1 MSAEAR
7 ITHRSC
13 PLCGTDNATQPPAR
27 WSKDEWVIKDCANC
41 HFVYLE
47 NAPDYSRLSTE
58 FAWEKTSVAETAE
71 RTEREPIVAAISQQ
85 AKAVRSSW
93 LRRQKLIDL
102 TATHVPLGPVL
113 DIGCG
118 TGSGFKKWAE
128 GHVPFGVEISHE
140 LARRANKVA
149 KSKGGRVVEAD
160 AVSGLKQ
167 FPTGHFTGVLMSA
180 FLEHE
185 AQPGRLLQETA
196 RVLRPDGACI
206 IKVPN
211 YGCWNRSIRGNLWCG
226 FRYPDHVN
234 YFTPESLV
242 TMCGAAGL
250 VVRRFRFQDRHPL
263 SDNMW
268 LVVGKKRPT

>member
-1 MSAEAR
+1 MSNTEPR
-7 ITHRSC
+7 IIQRAC
-13 PLCGTDNATQPPAR
+13 PLCGHDNQQQAASVF
-27 WSKDEWVIKDCANC
+27 SKDEWLIKECAKC
-41 HFVYLE
+41 QFVYLE

-71 RTEREPIVAAISQQ
+71 RVQREPVVTAISQQ
-85 AKAVRSSW
+85 AKAVRASW
-93 LRRQKLIDL
+93 LKRQKLVDL
-102 TATHVPLGPVL
+102 TMAHVPLGPVL

-128 GHVPFGVEISHE
+128 GHVPHGIEISHE

-149 KSKGGRVVEAD
+149 KARGGRVIEAD

-167 FPTGHFTGVLMSA
+167 FPSQHFSGVLMSA

-185 AQPGRLLQETA
+185 AHPGPLLKETA
-196 RVLRPDGACI
+196 RVLRKDGACI

-211 YGCWNRSIRGNLWCG
+211 YGSWNRRLRGKRWCG
-226 FRYPDHVN
+226 FRWPDHVN

-242 TMCGAAGL
+242 KLCQDSGL
-250 VVRRFRFQDRHPL
+250 RVKRFRFQDRHPI

-268 LVVGKKRPT
+268 LVVGK

>member
-1 MSAEAR
+1 MSAEPR
-7 ITHRSC
+7 IIQRHC
-13 PLCGTDNATQPPAR
+13 PVCGQDNTAHPATA
-27 WSKDEWVIKDCANC
+27 WSKDEWKIKECSSC
-41 HFVYLE
+41 RFVYLE

-58 FAWEKTSVAETAE
+58 FAWEKTSAKETAE
-71 RTEREPIVAAISQQ
+71 RTEREPMVTAISQQ

-93 LRRQKLIDL
+93 LKRQKLVDL
-102 TATHVPLGPVL
+102 TIAHVPLGPVL

-128 GHVPFGVEISHE
+128 GHIPFGVEISKE
-140 LARRANKVA
+140 LAKKANKVA

-167 FPTGHFTGVLMSA
+167 FPSSHFTGVLMSA

-185 AQPGRLLQETA
+185 AQPSLLLRETA
-196 RVLRPDGACI
+196 RVLKPEGACI

-211 YGCWNRSIRGNLWCG
+211 YGCWNRSIRGKRWCG
-226 FRYPDHVN
+226 FRWPDHVN

-242 TMCGAAGL
+242 KLCKDSGL
-250 VVRRFRFQDRHPL
+250 SVKRFRWQDRHPL

-268 LVVGKKRPT
+268 LVVGRA